1 MLIKS
6 EPIRRCWSLLVI
18 SFVAQAACDA
28 ASNRPASP
36 FVLAPSAVAYTLS
49 GVISEPAGDPLAGAN
64 VQVQGLGKSA
74 TTDEA
79 GRFTI
84 GELAGRQEL
93 VLSKYGYEPRVI
105 PVGQT
110 DRDRLLNLSLAP
122 IIQIAAGEAINV
134 TLYPNDPGYDIPNS
148 YSRPCRAPCKLVRVT
163 VPGGGS
169 LSLKLSAHNLDRQ
182 LFLLAF
188 DTDLFEFCCSAQ
200 LTASLYFQGAGEA
213 ILYMNFLEGLEGSD
227 HRIDLSTSFQ
237 PR

>member
-6 EPIRRCWSLLVI
+6 EPIRRCWSLVVI
-18 SFVAQAACDA
+18 SIVALAACDA

-49 GVISEPAGDPLAGAN
+49 GVVSEPAGGAVAGAT
-64 VQVQGLGKSA
+64 VQGRGSSA

-93 VLSKYGYEPRVI
+93 VLSKYGYEPRAI

-134 TLYPNDPGYDIPNS
+134 TLYPNDPGYDFP
-148 YSRPCRAPCKLVRVT
+148 YYRPCRAPCKLVRVT

-213 ILYMNFLEGLEGSD
+213 VLYVNFLEGLQGSD